1 MYKTITALEIIM
13 TGVDFSSYTNLGSA
27 VIARAEARLNGAI
40 ARRYDL
46 SQAYFQT
53 TTATPPIV
61 REWATQLAAGY
72 AWKEI
77 SRGGA
82 GKECLKRGESM
93 IKDVM
98 EDLELLGKG
107 ELPLTDT
114 TGALI
119 LEMSLGAG
127 SVLCNTS
134 GYFNTFDEGNE
145 LNWRV
150 DPDKLSDIRGS
161 KA

>member
-1 MYKTITALEIIM
+1 MYTTQGALEILM
-13 TGVDFSSYTNLGSA
+13 TGVDFSSYTNLGTA
-27 VIARAEARLNGAI
+27 VIARAEARINGAL

-46 SQAYFQT
+46 RQAYFQT
-53 TTATPPIV
+53 TTATPPQV
-61 REWATQLAAGY
+61 REWATQLACGY

-82 GKECLKRGESM
+82 GKECLERGKSI

-98 EDLELLGKG
+98 DDLKLLGEG
-107 ELPLTDT
+107 ELPITDT

-119 LEMSLGAG
+119 SEMSLGSG

-134 GYFNTFDEGNE
+134 GYFTTFDEASE
-145 LNWRV
+145 LSWRP
-150 DPDKLSDIRGS
+150 DPTKISDIYDE
-161 KA
+161 KD

>member
-1 MYKTITALEIIM
+1 MYTTVTSLEIIM

-27 VIARAEARLNGAI
+27 VIARAEARINGAL

-46 SQAYFQT
+46 SSAYFQT
-53 TTATPPIV
+53 TTSVPPAV

-72 AWKEI
+72 AWKEV

-98 EDLELLGKG
+98 EDLGLLGKG

-114 TGALI
+114 SGALI
-119 LEMSLGAG
+119 SELSLGAG
-127 SVLCNTS
+127 AILCSTS
-134 GYFNTFDEGNE
+134 QYYNTFDEGDE
-145 LNWRV
+145 LSWRV
-150 DPDKLSDIRGS
+150 DPDKLSNIRGA
-161 KA
+161 K